1 MEMIRR
7 CMIELIR
14 FELCGG
20 TLSSETEKELAEVNL
35 RELFL
40 LSKKYDLTHIITD
53 VLDKKGLL
61 PKSEEGK
68 EVFLRERQLAIFR
81 HEQIRYELQEI
92 CDVLES
98 KKIPYM
104 PLKGAV
110 MCEVY
115 PEAWLRTR
123 CDIDILVHKQDVKE
137 IVRILCEEKGYKDP
151 VEGAHD
157 VSLYSASGVHLEL
170 HFFLMEEGGG
180 TLEEKEV
187 LSSVWENAFLVKDS
201 AYHYC
206 MTDEMFYFFH
216 IAHMAKHFRS
226 GGCGVRPLIDLW
238 LLNHV
243 FPFDEKKRK
252 EFLKKGGLL
261 RFEEG
266 VKRTSEVWFSGAES
280 DDLTKE
286 IEKYIFQAGMYG
298 EFENRV
304 LVQRK
309 KKGGFK
315 YIFSRIFM
323 PYKQMKIQYPIL
335 KKQPWLYPFCQIGR
349 WFKVIFHGKSARRSR
364 KELKSFSN
372 AEKKEH
378 VFALVEELG
387 L

>member
-1 MEMIRR
+1 
-7 CMIELIR
+7 MIELIR

-20 TLSSETEKELAEVNL
+20 ALSSETETELANADL
-35 RELFL
+35 RGVFF

-53 VLDKKGLL
+53 ALDKKGLL
-61 PKSEEGK
+61 PKSEEGR
-68 EVFLRERQLAIFR
+68 EAFLRERQLAIFR
-81 HEQIRYELQEI
+81 HEQIRYEYQEI

-98 KKIPYM
+98 KKIPHM

-110 MCEVY
+110 MSELY

-123 CDIDILVHKQDVKE
+123 CDIDILAHKKDVKE
-137 IVRILCEEKGYKDP
+137 IVRILCEEKGYTKP
-151 VEGAHD
+151 VEEVHD
-157 VSLYSASGVHLEL
+157 VSLYSENGVHLEL

-180 TLEEKEV
+180 TSAEKEV
-187 LSSVWENAFLVKDS
+187 LSAVWENAFLTKDS

-216 IAHMAKHFRS
+216 VAHMAKHFRS
-226 GGCGVRPLIDLW
+226 GGCGVRPFIDLW
-238 LLNHV
+238 LLNHACA
-243 FPFDEKKRK
+243 FDEEKRK
-252 EFLKKGGLL
+252 KLLKKGGLL

-266 VKRTSEVWFSGAES
+266 IKRTAEVWFSGKEADE
-280 DDLTKE
+280 LTKE
-286 IEKYIFQAGMYG
+286 IEKYIFHAGMYG

-315 YIFSRIFM
+315 YIFFRIFM
-323 PYKQMKIQYPIL
+323 PYKQMKIQYPVL
-335 KKQPWLYPFCQIGR
+335 KKHPWLYPFCQIGR
-349 WFKVIFHGKSARRSR
+349 WFRVIFHGKSARRSR

-372 AEKKEH
+372 SEKKAH
-378 VFALVEELG
+378 IFALVDELG